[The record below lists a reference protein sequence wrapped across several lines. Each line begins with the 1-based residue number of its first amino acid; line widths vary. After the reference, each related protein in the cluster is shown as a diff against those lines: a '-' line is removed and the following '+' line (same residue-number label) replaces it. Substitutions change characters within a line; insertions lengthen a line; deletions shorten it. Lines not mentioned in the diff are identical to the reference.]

1 MPRERL
7 KKRQKD
13 KKKKKKKKPPKKRG
27 EVIET
32 AKTQLRLP
40 LPPDGKGKART
51 DFQ

>member
-1 MPRERL
+1 MHVPTRPAAGC
-7 KKRQKD
+7 Q
-13 KKKKKKKKPPKKRG
+13 KKKKKKPPKKRG